1 MVNNEVSKPCT
12 HRGLGSYGRESV
24 QPTTIPEWRDR
35 VPDYGS
41 DVSVN
46 MTSETDID
54 LDNLHVSRSTT
65 LFSCCCQVL
74 SEIRVWPHS
83 CTPSVIEP
91 TGAEK
96 LTGTEAEHAGTN
108 RSIRRKNL

>member
-54 LDNLHVSRSTT
+54 LDNLGREPVNYSFLLLLPGSFRNLRMAT
-65 LFSCCCQVL
+65 LV
-74 SEIRVWPHS
+74 HS
-83 CTPSVIEP
+83 FGNRTDRRGE
-91 TGAEK
+91 THG
-96 LTGTEAEHAGTN
+96 N
-108 RSIRRKNL
+108 RS